1 MNKNFT
7 LNVKRPL
14 LETLVKHS
22 AVTSWFT
29 RVSRVFE
36 FRCPSNVTHVG
47 QEKCRMQAEAR
58 VFLSLL

>member
-1 MNKNFT
+1 MLKDYS
-7 LNVKRPL
+7 KS
-14 LETLVKHS
+14 LVKHS
-22 AVTSWFT
+22 AMVASWFT